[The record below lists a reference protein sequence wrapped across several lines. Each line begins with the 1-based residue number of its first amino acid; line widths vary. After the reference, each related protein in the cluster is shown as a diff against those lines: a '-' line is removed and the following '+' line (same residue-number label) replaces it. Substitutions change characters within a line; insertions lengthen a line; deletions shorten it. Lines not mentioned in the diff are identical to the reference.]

1 VRSGWASC
9 GGVFHDHAHEVLA
22 DALPSM
28 RADAER
34 KAAVARLLVTAGK
47 LLSWPEKIALAA
59 RRLAGG
65 GRQTPLQGG
74 FQAILKGSIRS
85 ISPLPCWRII
95 MAGESPRKYRQ
106 RHGPAS

>member
-1 VRSGWASC
+1 
-9 GGVFHDHAHEVLA
+9 
-22 DALPSM
+22 M